1 MKISIIDDSIIVF
14 LNKNLCVVD
23 YNDAALL
30 ENLLRKLFDRLNTYY
45 KIEIKGYYDANIYLD
60 KYYGSVIE
68 LINDRIDYYD
78 TTEVDMRI
86 KIVDTNILYKVD
98 DIPHLDSQYQAY
110 LYRGDIY
117 VVLDEASVKDI
128 MILTELSDIVYKN
141 TKSIINAGRV
151 LKM

>member
-30 ENLLRKLFDRLNTYY
+30 ENLLRKLFDKLNTYY
-45 KIEIKGYYDANIYLD
+45 KIEIKGYYDVNIYLD

-98 DIPHLDSQYQAY
+98 DIPRLDSQYQAY

-151 LKM
+151 LKI